1 MLTIRFPGPFGL
13 LCPFVPLMLCWPLA
27 PVQAVAQTFTVL
39 YTFDSVNYANGYAP
53 TGALAMDGN
62 GVLYGVTSVGGA
74 YSQCDDGAEYGC
86 GTVYSLSPPAASGSA
101 WTETVLWSF
110 GASASDG
117 SIPIGVVMGRDGVLY
132 GTTSNGGQSSCGTV
146 FSLTPP
152 STPGGAWT
160 EAIIWTFP
168 ACGGVLY
175 QSGLAADSKGTLY
188 GTDFYGGPRRRGDVY
203 SLNPPASP
211 GGAWRHTELWVSR
224 DEASGEN
231 PQAGVVIGPDGVLYA
246 TAFYGGSG
254 RSGVVFSLTPPTAP
268 GAGWT
273 QTVLYNFPEGTG
285 WHPTALALGTDGVLY
300 GTTYLLEPTSKQG
313 GTIFSLTPPA
323 AQGDPWTETTLWQF
337 PTIRR
342 IGGTSDA
349 PYGPLLIQP
358 QTGALFGA
366 TGNGY
371 SFGVLFEV
379 VPPSSIGSGWNE
391 QTLPP
396 NSLNQ
401 PMLGLGRPGALY
413 GTDGVANWVWS
424 LTP

>member
-1 MLTIRFPGPFGL
+1 
-13 LCPFVPLMLCWPLA
+13 
-27 PVQAVAQTFTVL
+27 
-39 YTFDSVNYANGYAP
+39 
-53 TGALAMDGN
+53 
-62 GVLYGVTSVGGA
+62 
-74 YSQCDDGAEYGC
+74 
-86 GTVYSLSPPAASGSA
+86 
-101 WTETVLWSF
+101 
-110 GASASDG
+110 
-117 SIPIGVVMGRDGVLY
+117 
-132 GTTSNGGQSSCGTV
+132 
-146 FSLTPP
+146 
-152 STPGGAWT
+152 
-160 EAIIWTFP
+160 
-168 ACGGVLY
+168 
-175 QSGLAADSKGTLY
+175 
-188 GTDFYGGPRRRGDVY
+188 
-203 SLNPPASP
+203 
-211 GGAWRHTELWVSR
+211 
-224 DEASGEN
+224 
-231 PQAGVVIGPDGVLYA
+231 
-246 TAFYGGSG
+246 
-254 RSGVVFSLTPPTAP
+254 
-268 GAGWT
+268 
-273 QTVLYNFPEGTG
+273 
-285 WHPTALALGTDGVLY
+285 LY